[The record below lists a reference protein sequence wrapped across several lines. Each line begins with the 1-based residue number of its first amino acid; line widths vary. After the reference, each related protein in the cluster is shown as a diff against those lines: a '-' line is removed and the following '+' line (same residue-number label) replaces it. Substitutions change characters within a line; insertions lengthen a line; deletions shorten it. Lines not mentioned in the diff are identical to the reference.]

1 MACTETELHL
11 LLFLFREKWEKTQT
25 FRHFGVLFTNDW
37 RIGRGPEDRAE
48 MFLFRFSAILPWSAK
63 SQHLSRSNFLIR
75 IVFLFVTFYFAKK
88 NQINIILLSFWHH
101 SRFISDVWDLYKL
114 NQVSS
119 KVQIYQNSNRCQNE
133 FCKEW
138 IRMNQDQSKNIFA
151 ISESLYSVS
160 YFIRE

>member
-1 MACTETELHL
+1 MIFPRPEGPGNWY
-11 LLFLFREKWEKTQT
+11 F
-25 FRHFGVLFTNDW
+25 FTKYHSSKH
-37 RIGRGPEDRAE
+37 IE

-88 NQINIILLSFWHH
+88 NQTNIILLSFWHH